1 MGLFV
6 RAITGASASRKE
18 RIAPMQMPPMPLRHG
33 EGQAVEHGNERAVFC
48 CYCYALS
55 VAAGIER
62 KRLVRR
68 MKVRGAIAG
77 AALSMLQVWLSN
89 MAKIRRLLLLLLCLE
104 CCRCCRTKDTGPS
117 PESPRRHCRCHR

>member
-1 MGLFV
+1 MDFTAPQAAGQPMGLFV

-18 RIAPMQMPPMPLRHG
+18 RIAPMQMPPMLLRHG
-33 EGQAVEHGNERAVFC
+33 AGQAVEHGNERAVFC
-48 CYCYALS
+48 RYCYALS

-68 MKVRGAIAG
+68 MKVRGAIADAATG

-89 MAKIRRLLLLLLCLE
+89 MAKIRRSSAVI
-104 CCRCCRTKDTGPS
+104 GVP
-117 PESPRRHCRCHR
+117 